1 MIRRK
6 TKNAEKQKKVFSFS
20 EKSNVQANRFVQ
32 NLSKMSREEQKVFLK
47 KLNDILSKHMDE
59 IKKDQEFL
67 TRLGI
72 EEKKQYV
79 SKGKQEKL
87 TKNWNE
93 KNKFLFEVVK
103 HISELPEKKAIA
115 VLEQI
120 NKFLEK

>member
-32 NLSKMSREEQKVFLK
+32 NLSKMSREEQKAFLE
-47 KLNDILSKHMDE
+47 KLNDVLSKHMDE